1 MIIKN
6 KKDFKVALKRA
17 KDDSLTFYQVQR
29 ILEKGDQNIGV
40 KKDLKELYKL
50 LKHWYDKKDYK
61 DKQYSL
67 YYP

>member
-40 KKDLKELYKL
+40 KKDLK
-50 LKHWYDKKDYK
+50 
-61 DKQYSL
+61 
-67 YYP
+67 